1 MICFG
6 NNTGQSRSFESLL
19 EKTLMDRTPADTFR
33 AGAENNPDIVI
44 GSMKVG
50 NQAQYRIYVQKGTLI
65 QKVMTLPDSLFNQKI
80 GQDVSFFSGVK
91 RAILPIF
98 ILQFFVAWM
107 KTTELIAGCNNY
119 IILLFVDKHAGHTAF
134 S

>member
-1 MICFG
+1 
-6 NNTGQSRSFESLL
+6 
-19 EKTLMDRTPADTFR
+19 
-33 AGAENNPDIVI
+33 
-44 GSMKVG
+44 MKVG

-119 IILLFVDKHAGHTAF
+119 IILPFVDKHAGHTAF